1 MKQKKQ
7 LVIQL
12 VLLAASAALYAGTG
26 LIRTGTVSESSGT
39 ADENAELKKIFSFDA
54 EEIRSF
60 SWTNGTDDFHG
71 EKKEGAWTLP
81 NHPEL
86 PLQVSRM
93 EDIAEAVASLKALR
107 TLPAEELSR
116 YGLDTP
122 ARSLTVG
129 TEDGKE
135 YIIHLGNHATVDN
148 AWYLT
153 CEGDKSVYLAETLLP
168 SMLEADILKFI
179 RNESM
184 PSILS
189 PEKMTILKKDGT
201 SVILAKPEHPE
212 KYSYTDYYTWFME
225 EADGTYRP
233 LDRGKAEDLVNKVL
247 QVKWKACVNYDLG
260 RDPEASAAYGFMPP
274 VLQASV
280 EGDDTSAVLNVGTD
294 AGNGL
299 VYAQPEGSVM
309 AYTIDAEEALA
320 LNDASYDT
328 LRPEDICRM
337 DWGIVT
343 GMTLESGEN
352 VRNIKISRNPDPA
365 SEQKY
370 IYTENGNE
378 LAYSRVMDIRGMI
391 DKMIPS
397 GQLNDPDFRIKE
409 DPVLRITFEQERPG
423 YENMELEFYHYSD
436 MYDLV
441 RFNGETRQLIS
452 THAAEAVI
460 RLMERLDMPSE

>member
-12 VLLAASAALYAGTG
+12 ILLAASVALYAGTG
-26 LIRTGTVSESSGT
+26 LIRSGGVSESTGT
-39 ADENAELKKIFSFDA
+39 AEENAEPQKILPFEA
-54 EEIRSF
+54 EEICSVR
-60 SWTNGTDDFHG
+60 WNNGTDEFIA
-71 EKKEGAWTLP
+71 EKNNGIWTLG
-81 NHPEL
+81 NHPEF
-86 PLQVSRM
+86 PLQVSRL
-93 EDIAEAVASLKALR
+93 EDIVEDVGSLKALR
-107 TLPAEELSR
+107 SLPAEDLAR
-116 YGLDTP
+116 YGLDKP
-122 ARSLTVG
+122 GHSMTVG

-135 YIIHLGNHATVDN
+135 YIIHLGDHATVDD

-153 CEGDKSVYLAETLLP
+153 CEGDQWVYLAETLLP
-168 SMLEADILKFI
+168 SMLDADILKFV

-189 PEKMTILKKDGT
+189 PEKMTILKSDGT
-201 SVILAKPEHPE
+201 SVTLAKPEHPE

-225 EADGTYRP
+225 EDGTYRP
-233 LDRGKAEDLVNKVL
+233 LDRAKAEDLVNKVL
-247 QVKWKACVNYDLG
+247 QVKWKACVDYDLG
-260 RDPEASAAYGFMPP
+260 RDPEASASYGFMPP
-274 VLQASV
+274 ALQAAV
-280 EGDDTSAVLNVGTD
+280 DGNGTSAVLNVGTD

-320 LNDASYDT
+320 LNDASYDS

-343 GMTLESGEN
+343 EMILGSGEN
-352 VRNIKISRNPDPA
+352 VRDIKITRNPDPS

-370 IYTENGNE
+370 IYSENGKE
-378 LAYSRVMDIRGMI
+378 LAYSRVMDIRDMI
-391 DKMIPS
+391 DKMVPS
-397 GQLNDPDFRIKE
+397 GQLDDPDFRIKE
-409 DPVLRITFEQERPG
+409 DPVLRITFEQDRPG
-423 YENMELEFYHYSD
+423 YENIELEFYHYSD

-441 RFNGETRQLIS
+441 RFNGEARQLIS

-460 RLMERLDMPSE
+460 RLMERLDLPIE